1 MKTGKLQEY
10 LPGEGLLD
18 TGLVLILEV
27 YDDGSPGDYFVIPNF
42 TDVDKF
48 GESLSLMI
56 DDDFTLAKVPQ
67 HTQGLSIIK
76 KALEGLSIQ
85 QPQIVETGMK
95 EDWSEGSPPIPL
107 YPPESSEM

>member
-1 MKTGKLQEY
+1 MKTGKLQA
-10 LPGEGLLD
+10 LSDEGLLD

-27 YDDGSPGDYFVIPNF
+27 YDDGSPGDYFVISKF
-42 TDVDKF
+42 TDVF
-48 GESLSLMI
+48 SLMV
-56 DDDFTLAKVPQ
+56 DNDFTLAKVPQ

-85 QPQIVETGMK
+85 QLQIVETGTK

-107 YPPESSEM
+107 YPPESSET